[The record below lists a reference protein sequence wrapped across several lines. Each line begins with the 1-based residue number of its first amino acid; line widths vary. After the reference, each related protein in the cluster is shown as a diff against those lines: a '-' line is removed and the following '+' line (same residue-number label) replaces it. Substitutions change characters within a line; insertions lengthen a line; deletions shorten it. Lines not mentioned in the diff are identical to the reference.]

1 VFSALAT
8 LPSLENAIIG
18 LANIEDEEQ
27 DGPTLQHP
35 EALTRL
41 FRSPS
46 LRMIEFKMFH
56 FADKI
61 GRAMTEAVRN
71 GCIATVNMVRGN
83 TCLER
88 LDIETHGI
96 SADSYLDA
104 LEKLHP
110 NKTLKTLCLH
120 PNLES
125 FSDKEI
131 KRLISI
137 VKENYGLEALDENVT
152 VLDLKR
158 ELGAILRLNRA
169 GRRYMIQDAG
179 SIAKGVEVLSDVSD
193 DLDCV
198 FLHLLENPLLCD
210 IACRD
215 IEAATDAHRKKR
227 QHSSN

>member
-1 VFSALAT
+1 
-8 LPSLENAIIG
+8 
-18 LANIEDEEQ
+18 
-27 DGPTLQHP
+27 
-35 EALTRL
+35 
-41 FRSPS
+41 
-46 LRMIEFKMFH
+46 
-56 FADKI
+56 
-61 GRAMTEAVRN
+61 
-71 GCIATVNMVRGN
+71 
-83 TCLER
+83 
-88 LDIETHGI
+88 
-96 SADSYLDA
+96 
-104 LEKLHP
+104 
-110 NKTLKTLCLH
+110 
-120 PNLES
+120 
-125 FSDKEI
+125 
-131 KRLISI
+131 LISI